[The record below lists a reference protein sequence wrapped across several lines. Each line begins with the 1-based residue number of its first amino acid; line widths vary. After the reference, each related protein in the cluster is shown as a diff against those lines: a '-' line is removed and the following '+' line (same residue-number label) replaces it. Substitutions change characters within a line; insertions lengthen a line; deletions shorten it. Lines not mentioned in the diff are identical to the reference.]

1 MYHCIYIMLAMC
13 MNGVHRCGAAACVS
27 AAFVF
32 ASLPAMALYR
42 AYGHISLGWNVLLM
56 AVAGCCVNGPY
67 ALITTAVSADLG
79 NHSSVAGADNRPSR
93 DQGKYDEAM

>member
-42 AYGHISLGWNVLLM
+42 AYGHISLGWNVLLHG
-56 AVAGCCVNGPY
+56 GCRLLLRERTLC
-67 ALITTAVSADLG
+67 AD
-79 NHSSVAGADNRPSR
+79 HHCSFSRPWQPQLR
-93 DQGKYDEAM
+93 CRC